1 MERSL
6 AICEHGFSILVNA
19 LAYVQGRAQVGNCV
33 HTTPISM
40 FPVIEGSWLPLCNP
54 EKVSMAHGESCIG
67 SHEAHFNCSSVHV
80 QHGLVMHYEDVL
92 LHFNFLRVPVEVN
105 MKN

>member
-1 MERSL
+1 
-6 AICEHGFSILVNA
+6 
-19 LAYVQGRAQVGNCV
+19 
-33 HTTPISM
+33 M

-54 EKVSMAHGESCIG
+54 EKVSMAHDESCIG

-80 QHGLVMHYEDVL
+80 QQGLVMHYEDVL

-105 MKN
+105 MKTRACKYHNNNTIGSFESRHDREAV